1 MQGEMKIV
9 GRRKPASGG
18 VMNVNDFLKTVIWL
32 RGNKPF
38 IPKGVYRFRSHDEKD
53 AWTLKM
59 LTR

>member
-1 MQGEMKIV
+1 MKDGVKTV

-18 VMNVNDFLKTVIWL
+18 IAAAANLLELAVDL
-32 RGNKPF
+32 RKGKPF
-38 IPKGVYRFRSHDEKD
+38 IPRGVWRFKSFEEKD